1 METYFNISAK
11 ETDYFQENLLSSE
24 YREINQEFFKTENFV
39 NVCPDFINDK
49 DVNSEIIRIDNFMI
63 PQIDMLNR
71 NYYNPSP
78 KEVKLKIKDE
88 LILKTEKSKTTQNT
102 NKKPNSPKINQ
113 NLEKEIEKTKKGSK
127 HNLIRKSKKVII
139 DTALIFINK
148 IIFLVYNGNIGYGIF
163 KKELKKIDP
172 NERKNTKVID
182 NINLLNKTLKDIFST
197 KINGKYTGFSP
208 DINKK
213 IIEELLNEK
222 DESRKKIFTD
232 LFSKTF
238 LDFNLMLKEPKDEL
252 KKIYENVL
260 LKSSKKE
267 KESLNEII
275 KIINNYEKEFQKMKP
290 RKIKEK

>member
-1 METYFNISAK
+1 MDSFYDISAK
-11 ETDYFQENLLSSE
+11 EMDYCQENYSSFE
-24 YREINQEFFKTENFV
+24 YREIIPEYDESENFV
-39 NVCPDFINDK
+39 IEEPGFINDK
-49 DVNSEIIRIDNFMI
+49 DINSEIIRNEKCMI
-63 PQIDMLNR
+63 PEIFLLNQ
-71 NYYNPSP
+71 NYSNSSK
-78 KEVKLKIKDE
+78 KEIKLEIKDE
-88 LILKTEKSKTTQNT
+88 LILKTENSKTTQNT
-102 NKKPNSPKINQ
+102 KKKPNSPKINK
-113 NLEKEIEKTKKGSK
+113 NLEKEIDKTKKGSK

-172 NERKNTKVID
+172 NESQNTKVID

-252 KKIYENVL
+252 NKIYENIL
-260 LKSSKKE
+260 LKYSKKGNE
-267 KESLNEII
+267 ALNGIKE
-275 KIINNYEKEFQKMKP
+275 IINNYEKVFLEMKP
-290 RKIKEK
+290 KKNN